1 MASAWGSSWG
11 VSWGNSWGSVGA
23 SSTPTAVTV
32 AGGRR
37 AAATSYRYRT
47 IGSERREKERELA
60 RIAKRAERKV
70 AAALDTEGPQ
80 GLVELVRQE
89 VTATVPKSVSWLTL
103 AMLDGIVN
111 SIVDYHR
118 AEWARIIQEQ
128 EDEDDAEFLLLA
140 A

>member
-1 MASAWGSSWG
+1 MATAFQSDAFQ
-11 VSWGNSWGSVGA
+11 NNAFQIDAGA
-23 SSTPTAVTV
+23 AAAAVTV

-47 IGSERREKERELA
+47 LGSERREKERELA
-60 RIAKRAERKV
+60 KLARRAQRKV
-70 AAALDTEGPQ
+70 AAALESEQSLGLMA
-80 GLVELVRQE
+80 LVENTVE
-89 VTATVPKSVSWLTL
+89 ATIPASVKWLTP
-103 AMLDGIVN
+103 AMQDSIVQ

-118 AEWARIIQEQ
+118 AQWARIQEQ